1 MATVRKRK
9 TKRISTPHIIDG
21 IQYKHAH
28 DIVVHKELKD
38 NPSVK
43 SFKLPDKKEKSTY
56 SRYGSHKCEINGLTF
71 DSVME
76 GRYYAYLLTLKRNG
90 TIKKIETQV
99 KYTLLEGFTHKLTQ
113 KKIRPIVYISDF
125 VITYR
130 DNTQEV
136 IDVKGKKTPEF
147 KIKEKLFYSK
157 YPDINFLCV
166 QYDEKAKEWRNLDD
180 IAKEKRARKRALKS
194 S

>member
-9 TKRISTPHIIDG
+9 KRVSTPHIIDG
-21 IQYKHAH
+21 IVYKHAH
-28 DIVVHKELKD
+28 DIVVHNELKN

-76 GRYYAYLLTLKRNG
+76 GRYYAYLLTLKREG
-90 TIKKIETQV
+90 FIKKIETQV
-99 KYTLLEGFTHKLTQ
+99 KYTLLNGFTHKITQ
-113 KKIRPIVYISDF
+113 KKIRPITYIADF
-125 VITYR
+125 VITNY

-136 IDVKGKKTPEF
+136 VDVKGKKTPEF
-147 KIKEKLFYSK
+147 KIKEKLFYSI

-166 QYDEKAKEWRNLDD
+166 QYDEKAKEWKNLDD
-180 IAKEKRARKRALKS
+180 IMKEKRARKKALKS
-194 S
+194 